1 MSCIIDSGIAL
12 NCFSQGG
19 IDQVFL
25 GTYDEALT
33 FLYNTSDVITGGTI
47 TTGLTT
53 YAYSQEVEYG
63 TLNQVSTTNRENGTS
78 VTVTTLSLK
87 FIDLDETKRKNLLAV
102 SKAPIVALVQ
112 ANNGKW
118 VFLGVEKPGRA
129 LETNLSFGTK
139 LDDFNGAMVNVE
151 FRSVNGMY
159 FVSDAAA
166 ALINS

>member
-1 MSCIIDSGIAL
+1 MSCIINEGISL
-12 NCFSQGG
+12 NCFTSGG
-19 IDQVFL
+19 INQVFL
-25 GTYDEALT
+25 GTYDAALT
-33 FLYNTSDVITGGTI
+33 FLYNTNDVITGGTI
-47 TTGLTT
+47 TGLTT
-53 YAYSQEVEYG
+53 YTYSQEVEYG
-63 TLNQVSTTNRENGTS
+63 TLNQVSTTIRENGAG
-78 VTVTTLSLK
+78 VTVSTLSLK

-139 LDDFNGAMVNVE
+139 LDDFNGAMVNIE